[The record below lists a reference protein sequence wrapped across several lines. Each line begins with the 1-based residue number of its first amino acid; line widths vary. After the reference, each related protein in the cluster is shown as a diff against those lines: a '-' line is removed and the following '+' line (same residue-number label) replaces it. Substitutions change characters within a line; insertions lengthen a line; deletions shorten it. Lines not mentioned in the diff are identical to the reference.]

1 MSTEHLDIMVLVPYL
16 QFLPDQIPRQKFTLD
31 LELYLQF
38 PVLRNR
44 SLHKLQK
51 PRFFILCLVSLPR
64 RSNRH
69 TKMLV
74 LVSSLFPEMH
84 LQERSQHIL
93 RKDSQLSVFLG
104 NLFTQM
110 SDLFHLQMEVEQHLS
125 MRHNR
130 TLVKNYVQT
139 LESLF
144 TISGGTES
152 ISYATY
158 VGIGNIT
165 IQEIESITELNK
177 YQIPRTYVVII

>member
-125 MRHNR
+125 MEPQQNLSSRIMYKHLDHYSPF
-130 TLVKNYVQT
+130 LVEQSLFLMQLM
-139 LESLF
+139 LES
-144 TISGGTES
+144 
-152 ISYATY
+152 
-158 VGIGNIT
+158 
-165 IQEIESITELNK
+165 EILLSKRSNLLQN
-177 YQIPRTYVVII
+177 